1 MSLSSE
7 YRSQRAWRPWARIF
21 GELPPLAGS
30 TILDLGCGPG
40 DQAAELAAR
49 GARVIGIDAS
59 EELLREARA
68 RRLPG
73 AEFRFADLRT
83 WREPGLAADGIWS
96 SFAAAYFTDFPA
108 VLARW
113 ADHLR
118 PGGWLA
124 ITEIDDLFGHEPLGE
139 RTKALLDAYDRDS
152 LTAGRYDFHMGRKIR
167 DCVERSGFA
176 VSKTLALAD
185 EELAFGG
192 PAPPEVV
199 EAWRLRFARMKF
211 LADFCGPEYERVR
224 DDFLGCLA
232 RADHR
237 SQARVI
243 CCIASKNA

>member
-7 YRSQRAWRPWARIF
+7 YLGQRAWRPWARIL

-49 GARVIGIDAS
+49 GVRVIGIDTD

-68 RRLPG
+68 RQLPG
-73 AEFRFADLRT
+73 VEFRFADLRT
-83 WREPGLAADGIWS
+83 WREPGLTADGIWS
-96 SFAAAYFTDFPA
+96 SFAAAYLTDFHA
-108 VLARW
+108 VLAGW
-113 ADHLR
+113 AGHLR
-118 PGGWLA
+118 SGGWLA

-139 RTKALLDAYDRDS
+139 RTKALLDGYARDS
-152 LTAGRYDFHMGRKIR
+152 LAAGRYDFHMGRKIR
-167 DCVERSGFA
+167 GCLERSGFA

-185 EELAFGG
+185 EELSFRG
-192 PAPPEVV
+192 PARREVV
-199 EAWRLRFARMKF
+199 DAWRLRFARTR
-211 LADFCGPEYERVR
+211 LLQDFCGAEYERVR
-224 DDFLGCLA
+224 EEFLGCLG

-237 SQARVI
+237 SQAKVI